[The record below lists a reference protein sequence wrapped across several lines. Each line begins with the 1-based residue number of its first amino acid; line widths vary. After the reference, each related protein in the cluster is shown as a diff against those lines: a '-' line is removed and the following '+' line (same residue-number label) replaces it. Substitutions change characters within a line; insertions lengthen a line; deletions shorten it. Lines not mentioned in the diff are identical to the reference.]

1 MLVRIATLGLRILEL
16 VVGLV
21 GVALEKTAHMAL
33 VIRFGGRVHT
43 ALGVYG
49 GIDGSALIVD
59 RIAVAGHPLPPWIER
74 LPRFR
79 EVVSGS
85 MALVGPQPIPA
96 EDLRGMVLE
105 RARRAV
111 RPGVVSLHELRLR
124 AQIAFDPEWMT
135 ELEYAVSR
143 TPAGDFGILG
153 RWIVSSVLP
162 KAGVGTD
169 TASVCGVPIDNT
181 TTQRTLEHINAVLA
195 SRGRCRIA
203 FVNADCVNKAR
214 TDTAY
219 LDALESADL
228 RLPDGIGV
236 RLGAALLGTPIQEN
250 VNGTDLFPRLCA
262 QLETS
267 QHSLFLLGAEY
278 GVAEQV
284 AEWIREHF
292 PRLRIA
298 GYHHGYFSA
307 ESADSIA
314 NVVRR
319 SRASVVLTAFGAPR
333 QEIFNAR
340 YHDAMGAHVVL
351 GVGGLFD
358 FYGGRI
364 PRAPGWMREL
374 GMEWAFRLVQEP
386 RRLCRR
392 YVIGNAVF
400 LANVCRARMRAWWA
414 K

>member
-1 MLVRIATLGLRILEL
+1 MSARVGTLALRILEL
-16 VVGLV
+16 VVGLA
-21 GVALEKTAHMAL
+21 GMATEGTTRLAL
-33 VIRFGGRVHT
+33 VFRFGGRVQN

-49 GIDGSALIVD
+49 GVGGSALIVD
-59 RIAVAGHPLPPWIER
+59 RIVVSGRSLPPWIEG

-79 EVVSGS
+79 EVVRGS

-96 EDLRGMVLE
+96 ENLRGMVLE

-111 RPGVVSLHELRLR
+111 RPGLVSLHALRSR

-135 ELEYAVSR
+135 ELEYAASR
-143 TPAGDFGILG
+143 SPVGDLGILC
-153 RWIVSSVLP
+153 RWMVSSLLP
-162 KAGVGTD
+162 EAGLVSGMTN
-169 TASVCGVPIDNT
+169 VCGVPIDNT
-181 TTQRTLEHINAVLA
+181 TTLRTLEHIDTVLA
-195 SRGRCRIA
+195 SRGKCRIA
-203 FVNADCVNKAR
+203 FVNVDCVNKAR
-214 TDTAY
+214 RDTAY
-219 LDALESADL
+219 LGALESADL

-262 QLETS
+262 RLETS
-267 QHSLFLLGAEY
+267 HHSLFLLGAEY

-284 AEWIREHF
+284 AAWIHDRF

-298 GYHHGYFSA
+298 GYHHGYFSS
-307 ESADSIA
+307 ESASSVA

-319 SRASVVLTAFGAPR
+319 SGADVVLTAFGAPR
-333 QEIFNAR
+333 QELFNAQ
-340 YHDAMGAHVVL
+340 YFDAMGADVVL

-364 PRAPGWMREL
+364 PRAPVWMREL
-374 GMEWAFRLVQEP
+374 GLEWVFRLAQEP

-400 LANVCRARMRAWWA
+400 LTNVLRGRMRAWWA
-414 K
+414 A